1 MKKNIYMYNC
11 HFAVQQKL
19 NTTLNTNLK
28 LNTNQL
34 YFNKIKPHLQR
45 DAGEG
50 ALDTEQ
56 HRQKAAEL
64 RQRRREYSQFFK
76 LLMW

>member
-1 MKKNIYMYNC
+1 MYNC

-34 YFNKIKPHLQR
+34 YFNKIFFKRLKNKTPS
-45 DAGEG
+45 
-50 ALDTEQ
+50 
-56 HRQKAAEL
+56 AE
-64 RQRRREYSQFFK
+64 RCRRRSTGHRATQTKGSGASSETQGVQSIF
-76 LLMW
+76 